1 MIVSDTDHLFGVGGD
16 RAWVWKS
23 FTRGLNPIFMDPLEV
38 PHWESV
44 RQTMGL
50 TLACT
55 DRMDLSAMRPRGDL
69 ASSGYCLANPGEEY
83 LVYVPLEVP
92 WLESRRVFRRLK
104 QPIRNIRRLFATKVT
119 LDLFILIRQSSWWSG
134 STLAAVRLRRP
145 VPSGAAQYFLS

>member
-1 MIVSDTDHLFGVGGD
+1 
-16 RAWVWKS
+16 
-23 FTRGLNPIFMDPLEV
+23 MDPLEV
-38 PHWESV
+38 PRWESV

-119 LDLFILIRQSSWWSG
+119 LDLSSYPAEFLVEWLNPCSGEITTASSVRGGTILSFIAPFKG
-134 STLAAVRLRRP
+134 DAVLYVRKESR
-145 VPSGAAQYFLS
+145 G